1 MPAFQSSPKRKKRV
15 SGVLVFLLAFLLFI
29 VVFGG
34 ISLWAVYR
42 INRERTAAASSLSS
56 AAVTTAAYL
65 PEDARSLLIALT
77 DEEQLEAFV
86 VLRSDPANTRMRTL
100 ALPRETEMEYGIEQ
114 LPLSELYRKHGI
126 RETEEAIS
134 KMFGLSFDNYAVLSY
149 DGLKNMINYLEN
161 GVVFTIT
168 ENLQYSSEEYSID
181 MKGGVR
187 TLTADQVLD
196 VLRYPNWSSGSAV
209 VHAQMIAAVINQY
222 VTEYRSQRLEE
233 DFKKFSNLCSTSDLY
248 MQNYREAA
256 DGLQFLAMRNKSAS
270 ICSAI
275 QISGKYVVSSNAVR
289 FIPDDD
295 AAQKL
300 RSVFANQGS

>member
-1 MPAFQSSPKRKKRV
+1 MPAFQPSPKRKKRV

-34 ISLWAVYR
+34 ICLWAVYR

-56 AAVTTAAYL
+56 AVATTAAYL

-77 DEEQLEAFV
+77 DEEQPKAFI

-100 ALPRETEMEYGIEQ
+100 ALPQETEMEFGTEQ

-126 RETEEAIS
+126 RETEETIS

-149 DGLKNMINYLEN
+149 DGLKSMINYLEN

-168 ENLQYSSEEYSID
+168 ENLKYNSEEYSID

-196 VLRYPNWSSGSAV
+196 VLRYPNWSSGSAI
-209 VHAQMIAAVINQY
+209 VHAQMIAALVNQY

-248 MQNYREAA
+248 MQNYRAAA
-256 DGLQFLAMRNKSAS
+256 DGLQFLAMRNKEAS
-270 ICSAI
+270 ICSAT
-275 QISGKYVVSSNAVR
+275 QIAGKDVVSSNAVR

-300 RSVFANQGS
+300 RSVFTNQ